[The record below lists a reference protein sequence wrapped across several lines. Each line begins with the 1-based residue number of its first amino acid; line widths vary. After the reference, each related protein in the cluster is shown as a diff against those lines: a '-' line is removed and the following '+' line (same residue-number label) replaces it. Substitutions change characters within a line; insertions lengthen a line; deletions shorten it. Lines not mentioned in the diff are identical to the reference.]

1 MLLGIDVSDFQGRVD
16 WTAVARSG
24 VSFAIA
30 KATEGET
37 LVSDTFSR
45 NWSTM
50 KAAGLV
56 RGAYHFFRPTS
67 DPVRQANSF
76 LKTAKIQLGDLPAVL
91 DVEVDDGV
99 APRDLNDR
107 VAQWLRVVEG
117 ATQRQAIIYTSL
129 TFWENSL
136 NNSDAFRGHPLW
148 IAQYDVDSPELPG
161 NWSDWV
167 FWQYSQSGSISGVDG
182 DVDLNRFNGPIAALR
197 DFAQGYLW
205 LAQGNSGPNVAK
217 LQQALRQ
224 KGFNPGAA
232 DGIFGPATRA
242 AVIEFQRSRRLSLT
256 GVADA
261 ATQRALQA

>member
-30 KATEGET
+30 KASEGET
-37 LVSDTFSR
+37 VVAETFSR
-45 NWSTM
+45 NWQTI

-56 RGAYHFFRPTS
+56 RGAYHFFRPTA
-67 DPVRQANSF
+67 DPVRQANTF
-76 LKTAKIQLGDLPAVL
+76 LSTVKPELGDLPAVL

-99 APRDLNDR
+99 DPGDLSDR
-107 VAQWLRVVEG
+107 VVQWLKVVEA
-117 ATQRQAIIYTSL
+117 ATGRQAMIYTSL
-129 TFWENSL
+129 TFWQTSL
-136 NNSDAFRGHPLW
+136 NDSDAFRGHPLW
-148 IAQYDVDSPELPG
+148 IAEYDVDAPLLPG

-167 FWQYSQSGSISGVDG
+167 IWQYSESGSISGVEG
-182 DVDLNRFNGPIAALR
+182 DVDLNRFNGSIAALK

-205 LAQGNSGPNVAK
+205 LAQGNHGPNVAQ
-217 LQQALRQ
+217 LQQLLRQ

-232 DGIFGPATRA
+232 DGVFGPATRT
-242 AVIEFQRSRRLSLT
+242 AVIEFQRSRKLSLT